1 MFKLTLANIFC
12 VSAVITDY
20 QGERKAKA
28 VVDTLIPLIPSKYVK
43 KIGGKSKK
51 AITLEDFKA
60 LSEEKLHKV
69 LLVTDKKA
77 TPPLFKAL
85 SIEFRD
91 RLVFGEI
98 RKSDSADIIASS
110 LEITEFP
117 TILVLPKGKEG
128 TAIAYKG
135 T

>member
-1 MFKLTLANIFC
+1 
-12 VSAVITDY
+12 
-20 QGERKAKA
+20 
-28 VVDTLIPLIPSKYVK
+28 VK

-51 AITLEDFKA
+51 SINLEDFQV
-60 LSEEKLHKV
+60 LSDGKLHKV

-98 RKSDSADIIASS
+98 RKSDSKDVIASS
-110 LEITEFP
+110 FGITEFP
-117 TILVLPKGKEG
+117 TILVLPKEKDGN
-128 TAIAYKG
+128 TVTYKG
-135 T
+135 S